1 MLGAEPNQQIIIV
14 ELGTNHPG
22 EIEYL
27 TRIASPD
34 IALVTNVYPAHL
46 AGFGSVEKIA
56 EEKLAISKGLAP
68 AGTLIINA
76 DCTPLYDSARRAGL
90 TFKTF
95 SCGESADYLARDI
108 FIGPLTSVF
117 TINGVSVEIPLPGR
131 GNVENALAA
140 WTICSNL
147 GITAEQFAN
156 VLKTISPVSM
166 RTEMLQF
173 GSITVISDCYNANPA
188 SMKNALDILAN
199 LAGSQKRRAVFICG
213 DMAEL
218 GDSEQFL
225 HRQLGEQIANAR
237 VNLLITLGNLAALA
251 ADAAKTQKPDTQT
264 RCFADQTDLCNN
276 LQLMIKDSDIIL
288 VKGSRINKLEL
299 VVDKLKKLFSEPR

>member
-1 MLGAEPNQQIIIV
+1 
-14 ELGTNHPG
+14 
-22 EIEYL
+22 
-27 TRIASPD
+27 
-34 IALVTNVYPAHL
+34 
-46 AGFGSVEKIA
+46 
-56 EEKLAISKGLAP
+56 
-68 AGTLIINA
+68 
-76 DCTPLYDSARRAGL
+76 
-90 TFKTF
+90 
-95 SCGESADYLARDI
+95 
-108 FIGPLTSVF
+108 
-117 TINGVSVEIPLPGR
+117 
-131 GNVENALAA
+131 
-140 WTICSNL
+140 
-147 GITAEQFAN
+147 
-156 VLKTISPVSM
+156 
-166 RTEMLQF
+166 
-173 GSITVISDCYNANPA
+173 
-188 SMKNALDILAN
+188 MKNALDILAN